1 MGACAVDI
9 TKGHREYSVRYA
21 LNDRDGVHA
30 ILRDIHRLRERRF
43 LSGDFAASD
52 LISDL
57 NTAITRAKL
66 TARQREAMYWVY
78 ERDMTY
84 ASAGTEMTLN
94 KSNVSELLTYAL
106 ERIAAV
112 FKKWEYGDVIVY
124 EMTEEEENDAA

>member
-9 TKGHREYSVRYA
+9 TKGHREYSVKYA

-43 LSGDFAASD
+43 LNGDFAASD

-84 ASAGTEMTLN
+84 AAAGSEMALN
-94 KSNVSELLTYAL
+94 KSNVSELLSYAL

-112 FKKWEYGDVIVY
+112 FKKWEYGGVIVY